1 MPQLSNTRFLTHG
14 ARAEDQTN
22 ESIKHLSEKIK
33 EEIIP
38 SIYSIF
44 QKIKAE
50 GILFNSFNEARI
62 TLLSKPDKDITK
74 NNRLISLM
82 NIDTKIPNRLV
93 ANQVQH
99 CIKKLYTMTP
109 WNLLQVCK
117 AGKPL
122 EIN

>member
-50 GILFNSFNEARI
+50 RMPPNSFYEVVITITAKPQKGVRRNKNCRI
-62 TLLSKPDKDITK
+62 VSF
-74 NNRLISLM
+74 M
-82 NIDTKIPNRLV
+82 NIDAEILNKIL
-93 ANQVQH
+93 A
-99 CIKKLYTMTP
+99 K
-109 WNLLQVCK
+109 
-117 AGKPL
+117 
-122 EIN
+122 

>member
-74 NNRLISLM
+74 NNRLYLS
-82 NIDTKIPNRLV
+82 
-93 ANQVQH
+93 
-99 CIKKLYTMTP
+99 
-109 WNLLQVCK
+109 
-117 AGKPL
+117 
-122 EIN
+122 